1 MYVLGNCMLSSPP
14 PKGATHYGTAAH
26 GPLLARRLNQ
36 TPGFL
41 NAKLL
46 GKFPGPVLG

>member
-1 MYVLGNCMLSSPP
+1 MYVCTWKLYVELA
-14 PKGATHYGTAAH
+14 ATKRSYGTAAH